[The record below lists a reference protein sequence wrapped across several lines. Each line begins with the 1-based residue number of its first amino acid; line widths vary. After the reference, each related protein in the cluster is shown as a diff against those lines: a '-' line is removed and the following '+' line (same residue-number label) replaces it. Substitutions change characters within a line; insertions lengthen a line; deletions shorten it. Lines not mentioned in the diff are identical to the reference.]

1 MTEERL
7 AKILRENGCI
17 PYEHLMKAM
26 KQAVNEAVQECMDI
40 AYENVVD
47 IPPIIN
53 EMRNL
58 KVK

>member
-1 MTEERL
+1 MTEERI
-7 AKILRENGCI
+7 KEILVENECYLTI
-17 PYEHLMKAM
+17 SNLRAM
-26 KQAVNEAVQECMDI
+26 KQAVNEAIQECMDT

-47 IPPIIN
+47 IPIIN